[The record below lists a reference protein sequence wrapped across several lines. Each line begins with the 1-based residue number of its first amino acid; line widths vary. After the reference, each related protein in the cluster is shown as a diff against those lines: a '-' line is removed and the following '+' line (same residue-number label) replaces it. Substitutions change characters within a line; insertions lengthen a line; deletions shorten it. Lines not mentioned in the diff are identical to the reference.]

1 MRFFLGSKRRKD
13 RKRKK
18 NKKLILKTS
27 PIVLKKSDSVRVNN
41 PKTRFNKTA
50 LARLEDYKKY
60 GISSVVHHSLKD
72 TPISQVNHMLN
83 SLKRLQNPINQLR
96 VCRSRKNR
104 KKAIM
109 SLTKGKGM
117 SVKNAKWN
125 VSSYLNC

>member
-1 MRFFLGSKRRKD
+1 MRFLRFSDRRRRRKS
-13 RKRKK
+13 KK
-18 NKKLILKTS
+18 STKILKAS
-27 PIVLKKSDSVRVNN
+27 PIALKKFNSDVSSN

-60 GISSVVHHSLKD
+60 SINSVVHHSLKD
-72 TPISQVNHMLN
+72 VPKSQVNHML
-83 SLKRLQNPINQLR
+83 SDLKKLQNPLNQLR
-96 VCRSRKNR
+96 VCRSRKDR

-125 VSSYLNC
+125 VSSFLNC